1 MQALRTG
8 PLAWITCSRRTGMCG
23 KSEGT
28 RELSTAQ
35 ANLFEWKQ
43 EVNRRLAEHRS
54 RKGASAA
61 GPRIVESDHR
71 NGSRR
76 GAEAAARV
84 AQRFAHAPSY
94 LDILIQRPQPMPA
107 DETRRAPRAAEAT
120 AKPVAAEFAAACQPA
135 PAWLSEAETRAP
147 AAVMDA
153 PAAIV
158 DLTSAEEPIAAG
170 NAVESREG
178 SRLFGGAAAAQLLGP
193 PAQEW
198 SAIDAAEEM
207 QNAEAEPIHAN
218 LIEFPR
224 EIVATRKIRPR
235 LLEGPHLARNAQL
248 SIFEVD
254 PEAISTQAE
263 PAEVEVAPSWNQP
276 EWSGIKLDA
285 QPMEKI
291 SAAAEPLAAVAAAP
305 EIELAPLGRRLLAI
319 FVDTTLIAAALI
331 GAGAV
336 SAYNA
341 AALPGPREMGTSA
354 LFGFLVAAVLY
365 ELMFLTLAR
374 ATPGMKYAHI
384 ALTTFGN
391 EQPSREQRQRRL
403 AVMALSVLPV
413 GLGLLW
419 SLFDEERLCWHDRL
433 SQTYLK
439 SS

>member
-1 MQALRTG
+1 M
-8 PLAWITCSRRTGMCG
+8 
-23 KSEGT
+23 
-28 RELSTAQ
+28 STAQ
-35 ANLFEWKQ
+35 ANLFGWKQ

-54 RKGASAA
+54 RKGASSA
-61 GPRIVESDHR
+61 GPREVEAEHR

-94 LDILIQRPQPMPA
+94 LDILMQQPQVLPA
-107 DETRRAPRAAEAT
+107 DETRWTSGERKST
-120 AKPVAAEFAAACQPA
+120 AQPVAAAPETTRHPA
-135 PAWLSEAETRAP
+135 PPWQSVAETHAP
-147 AAVMDA
+147 AAVEA
-153 PAAIV
+153 
-158 DLTSAEEPIAAG
+158 LTSAEEPASIG
-170 NAVESREG
+170 YAVEPRES
-178 SRLFGGAAAAQLLGP
+178 SRLFGGAAATQFP
-193 PAQEW
+193 ETPAQEW
-198 SAIDAAEEM
+198 GATDEVRH
-207 QNAEAEPIHAN
+207 AEAEPMHAN

-224 EIVATRKIRPR
+224 ELVATRKIRPR
-235 LLEGPHLARNAQL
+235 LVDGPQGARNAQL

-263 PAEVEVAPSWNQP
+263 PAEMKVALDWSQP

-285 QPMEKI
+285 QPVEES
-291 SAAAEPLAAVAAAP
+291 SAAAVSVVSAL
-305 EIELAPLGRRLLAI
+305 EIEQAPLSRRLLAL
-319 FVDTTLIAAALI
+319 FVDVTLITAALI

-341 AALPGPREMGTSA
+341 ASLPGPHAMGTSA
-354 LFGFLVAAVLY
+354 LFGFLAAAVLY

-374 ATPGMKYAHI
+374 ATPGMRYAHI

-403 AVMALSVLPV
+403 AVTALSVLPV

-439 SS
+439 CS